1 MPGIQPLAWELPC
14 AAGEALKTK
23 KKKKKKKNAVS
34 GRIPISFGDT
44 SFQERK
50 GGREEG
56 GGRKM
61 KSSFVK
67 QQVKDPASSLQQL
80 DWLLRLGFNP
90 WLRYFHMP
98 GVWPTPTTKKMKKL
112 GFGV

>member
-1 MPGIQPLAWELPC
+1 
-14 AAGEALKTK
+14 
-23 KKKKKKKNAVS
+23 
-34 GRIPISFGDT
+34 
-44 SFQERK
+44 
-50 GGREEG
+50 
-56 GGRKM
+56 M